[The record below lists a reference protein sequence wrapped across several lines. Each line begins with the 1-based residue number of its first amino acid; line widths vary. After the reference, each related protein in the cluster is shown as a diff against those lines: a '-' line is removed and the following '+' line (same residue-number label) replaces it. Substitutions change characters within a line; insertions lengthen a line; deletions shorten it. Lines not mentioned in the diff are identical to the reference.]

1 MDFVIA
7 FLRVYSGYNAL
18 WVIVDK
24 LTKTTHFLPIKD
36 TIITN

>member
-1 MDFVIA
+1 MDFVIG

-24 LTKTTHFLPIKD
+24 LTKATHFLHIKD
-36 TIITN
+36 TTLTN